1 MLEIKNIV
9 IEINS
14 LMHWSEDWQDRE
26 RISESED
33 LSLET
38 SQTRMQREKT
48 NEKTEQNI
56 HKMIMKD
63 VRKM

>member
-14 LMHWSEDWQDRE
+14 FDALIRGLDRIE
-26 RISESED
+26 KRVSESED

-48 NEKTEQNI
+48 NEKNRTEYP
-56 HKMIMKD
+56 
-63 VRKM
+63 